1 MSGLMDHPQLAQ
13 QGGAGES
20 APSGPE
26 LAARARDLFDAVRG
40 SAREAERDRHLPE
53 SWVTA
58 YTDAG
63 LLRTLVPRRF
73 GGYELP
79 FSAALDVGIEM
90 GRADGSAGWVLTYYT
105 DHNYL
110 VALWPEEAQQEVWAD
125 GPDVRVSTSFVPQGT
140 VQQVDGGYQ
149 LSGRWPWASGIR
161 HAGWIIL
168 GGLVFPPDGDGH
180 PHLRLFL
187 VPRADFGVHDVWQNA
202 GLAATGSDDVSVTD
216 AFVPE
221 HRTVDMA
228 LLREGSGP
236 GTAVNV
242 DPIYSAPIIAVASY
256 ALLAPA
262 LGAARGGLESWLEAA
277 RAKVH
282 SYTGEQIS
290 ASAPIQIR
298 LGHVAGQIDAA
309 ELLVRRCLAEVEG
322 PGPVSLETRVR
333 NRRDWTLAIRM
344 LVAAMD
350 ELIQV
355 AGASGMLL
363 RSPIQRAWRDVHT
376 ISAHVTMNFE
386 AAAENYGRMALGLPL
401 NPRDPFF

>member
-1 MSGLMDHPQLAQ
+1 MSGVIDHAPLADADTPARQ
-13 QGGAGES
+13 
-20 APSGPE
+20 E
-26 LAARARDLFDAVRG
+26 LVSRARELYGAIRD
-40 SAREAERDRHLPE
+40 SAQEAEGTRHLPDA
-53 SWVTA
+53 WVAA

-63 LLRTLVPRRF
+63 LLRTLVPQRF
-73 GGYELP
+73 GGYELS

-90 GRADGSAGWVLTYYT
+90 GRADGSAGWVLSYYT

-110 VALWPEEAQQEVWAD
+110 VALWPEAAQQEVWAN
-125 GPDVRVSTSFVPQGT
+125 GPDTRVATSFVPQGT
-140 VQQVDGGYQ
+140 VQRADGGYV
-149 LSGRWPWASGIR
+149 LTGRWPWSSGIR
-161 HAGWIIL
+161 HSDWVIL
-168 GGLVFPPDGDGH
+168 GGLVFPADDEGH

-187 VPRADFGVHDVWQNA
+187 VPQSDFTVHDVWHNA
-202 GLAATGSDDVSVTD
+202 GLAATGSDDVSAADT
-216 AFVPE
+216 FVPE

-228 LLREGSGP
+228 LLREGQGP
-236 GTAVNV
+236 GTAVNPG
-242 DPIYSAPIIAVASY
+242 PIYAAPIIAVASY
-256 ALLAPA
+256 ALLGPA
-262 LGAARGGLESWLEAA
+262 IGAARGGLESWMEAA

-298 LGHVAGQIDAA
+298 LAHVAAQIDAA

-322 PGPVSLETRVR
+322 PGPISLEIRVR
-333 NRRDWTLAIRM
+333 NRRDWTMAIRM

-350 ELIQV
+350 ELIQA

-386 AAAENYGRMALGLPL
+386 AAAENYGRAALGLPL